1 MLTRCSA
8 VPEKRK
14 AFKKRVIETRKKD
27 LGKVHDMFKKVASDE
42 VLRVQDLFKD
52 HVDFFKEDPFEPET
66 FIVKQVQED

>member
-52 HVDFFKEDPFEPET
+52 HVDFFKEDPVEPET